1 MRINGVDDGQAAVRR
16 VAQEGNMGNWYGN
29 EDGIAHE
36 HRVLMG
42 EYGRAQTRC
51 SALQA
56 GQAAQAARIAQLEA
70 QLMRTQAQVVIRDTK
85 LALAREELAELAAAA
100 PGLPTRARL
109 ARKVEW
115 LSERVQDLMREL
127 LRLQWLPS
135 PSVTPM
141 PALQPDLL
149 AGVREKSVL
158 YVGQYVEQ
166 AISEDT
172 QGANVAQQA
181 IEQAGGRFLHH
192 AGSDDGADDVAAL
205 EASLV
210 AADLV
215 ICQTG
220 CVSHDAYWRVH
231 DHCRRTGKQCVLV
244 DQPQAMRFVRKEA
257 LLG

>member
-1 MRINGVDDGQAAVRR
+1 MNSLHGNGDS
-16 VAQEGNMGNWYGN
+16 
-29 EDGIAHE
+29 IAHE
-36 HRVLMG
+36 HRVLMK
-42 EYGRAQTRC
+42 EYGRAQARC
-51 SALQA
+51 SAMQA
-56 GQAAQAARIAQLEA
+56 EQAAQAVRIAQLEA
-70 QLMRTQAQVVIRDTK
+70 QLMRVQAQVVIRDTR
-85 LALAREELAELAAAA
+85 LALAREELAELVAAA
-100 PGLPTRARL
+100 PGLLTRARL

-115 LSERVQDLMREL
+115 LGERVQDLMREL

-135 PSVTPM
+135 PSAAPL
-141 PALQPDLL
+141 PALQPELL

-158 YVGQYVEQ
+158 YVGQYADQ
-166 AISEDT
+166 AVS

-192 AGSDDGADDVAAL
+192 AGGDAGKDDAAAL

-231 DHCRRTGKQCVLV
+231 EHCRRTGKRCVLV
-244 DQPQAMRFVRKEA
+244 DQPQAMHFVRKEA
-257 LLG
+257 LLT

>member
-1 MRINGVDDGQAAVRR
+1 
-16 VAQEGNMGNWYGN
+16 MGNSYDI
-29 EDGIAHE
+29 EDNIAHE
-36 HRVLMG
+36 HRVLLR
-42 EYGRAQTRC
+42 EYGRAQARC
-51 SALQA
+51 GTMQAEQLAQA
-56 GQAAQAARIAQLEA
+56 GRIAQLEA
-70 QLMRTQAQVVIRDTK
+70 QLMRARAQVLIRDTR
-85 LALAREELAELAAAA
+85 LALAREELADLAAAA

-127 LRLQWLPS
+127 LRLQWVPS
-135 PSVTPM
+135 PCAAPL

-149 AGVREKSVL
+149 ASVREKSVL
-158 YVGQYVEQ
+158 YVGHYAEQ
-166 AISEDT
+166 AVSEEG

-192 AGSDDGADDVAAL
+192 AGGDDGADDVAAL

-231 DHCRRTGKQCVLV
+231 DHCKRTGKQCVLV
-244 DQPQAMRFVRKEA
+244 DQPQAMHFVRKEA
-257 LLG
+257 LAAF